1 MRYELLHFLSH
12 VEDEQRMTSLIRHFG
27 LEDFETFM
35 HHLEYTSPATRER
48 WLELCGRVL
57 RPEAAQRPGRYFRT
71 GDLSRRSKE
80 AGNRIPPPL
89 TILWRRNG
97 SVSFV

>member
-57 RPEAAQRPGRYFRT
+57 RPEDLNDLEGTFEQETCLGAAKRPGTASPR
-71 GDLSRRSKE
+71 L
-80 AGNRIPPPL
+80 
-89 TILWRRNG
+89 
-97 SVSFV
+97 